1 MNNETTTGTSETTAP
16 NSPAPVDMSAENFLS
31 GRFAPI
37 GTEIATDD
45 LEVIGRIPTD
55 LAGAYLRNGPN
66 PEFNP
71 LGSYMYPLEGDGM
84 IHGVWF
90 DDGHARYANRFVKTQ
105 GLLAEER
112 AGHALFGG
120 LMTPIFVDMALL
132 GPDPDPSWPFKLSP
146 FINVVRHGGR
156 MLALAEGDLPYEITP
171 TLETVGRYDFGGA
184 LPGICA
190 HPKVDPATG
199 EMIVFRY
206 DVAEPYL
213 TWATIG
219 VDGTVTQPPVAVD
232 GVDASYMIHDF
243 GITEH
248 YVVLVIGPLRL
259 DVAAFG
265 GAGDPLNW
273 DIDKGTRIAVIPR
286 DRATPTRWVQGDAFW
301 AWHYANA
308 FEDGDDI
315 HLDMP
320 FSTSPGLVL
329 PPEQRPTPGF
339 GLTRA
344 TLHPATGTF
353 ELHHLDDI
361 GSEFPRIDDRLTG
374 RRHRYLTVAGRS
386 SKPALKPGEHDVL
399 RQYDMDA
406 GTSKEYRS
414 NAAIG
419 EVAFAPR
426 VGSSGE
432 LDGYYLAFGTDLDSG
447 RSAMYIW
454 DAAEFPAEPVTV
466 IHIPQRIPNGL
477 HGNWFPTSD

>member
-1 MNNETTTGTSETTAP
+1 M
-16 NSPAPVDMSAENFLS
+16 
-31 GRFAPI
+31 
-37 GTEIATDD
+37 
-45 LEVIGRIPTD
+45 
-55 LAGAYLRNGPN
+55 
-66 PEFNP
+66 
-71 LGSYMYPLEGDGM
+71 
-84 IHGVWF
+84 
-90 DDGHARYANRFVKTQ
+90 
-105 GLLAEER
+105 
-112 AGHALFGG
+112 
-120 LMTPIFVDMALL
+120 
-132 GPDPDPSWPFKLSP
+132 
-146 FINVVRHGGR
+146 
-156 MLALAEGDLPYEITP
+156 
-171 TLETVGRYDFGGA
+171 
-184 LPGICA
+184 
-190 HPKVDPATG
+190 DPATG

-206 DVAEPYL
+206 DIAEPYL

-219 VDGTVTQPPVAVD
+219 VDGAVTQPPVAVE

-243 GITEH
+243 AITEH
-248 YVVLVIGPLRL
+248 YVVLIIGPLRL

-273 DIDKGTRIAVIPR
+273 DIDKGTRIAIIPR

-315 HLDMP
+315 QLDMP

-353 ELHHLDDI
+353 ELNHLDDI

-386 SKPALKPGEHDVL
+386 SNPALKPGEHDVL

-406 GTSKEYRS
+406 GTSREYRS

-419 EVAFAPR
+419 EVTFAPR
-426 VGSSGE
+426 SDRRASSTATTSPSAPISTQ
-432 LDGYYLAFGTDLDSG
+432 DDRRCTSG
-447 RSAMYIW
+447 MPASSRPSRS
-454 DAAEFPAEPVTV
+454 P
-466 IHIPQRIPNGL
+466 
-477 HGNWFPTSD
+477 